1 MLDPFPRVWDAFTNA
16 GQTADGSH
24 DTPYWRSHEGPYA
37 ACVIRV
43 PARLLQPALNVLR
56 GDLDRIDGVRLHPDH
71 FLHIMLQ
78 ELGFVVDHPT
88 RPDELTRARLEEF
101 AQAAVGAV
109 ASMAPATIS
118 VGGVNSFEDAV
129 FLEVRPGAALH
140 AIHERLFDLAAIP
153 YVPAYPYLPHC
164 TIAHYDGSVPAA
176 AARAALAPW
185 RDAIC
190 GEFEIAEIE
199 VVTLDTATPYPELE
213 SYAVIP
219 LDT

>member
-1 MLDPFPRVWDAFTNA
+1 M
-16 GQTADGSH
+16 
-24 DTPYWRSHEGPYA
+24 
-37 ACVIRV
+37 RV
-43 PARLLQPALNVLR
+43 PADVLQPDLHALR
-56 GDLDRIDGVRLHPDH
+56 GELERLGGVRMHPDH

-109 ASMAPATIS
+109 ASIASAAVS

-129 FLEVRPGAALH
+129 FLEVHPGSTLH

-153 YVPAYPYLPHC
+153 YVPTYPYLPHC

-176 AARAALAPW
+176 AARAALQPW

-190 GEFEIAEIE
+190 GDFEIAEIE
-199 VVTLDTATPYPELE
+199 VVTLDTATPYPVLE

-219 LDT
+219 VGF